1 MTETLSEVA
10 VAYPEQ
16 PGSTEDFLDAGDRLI
31 EDRADFGTLDPTRIV
46 LVTPPYERI
55 AAGYEFV
62 KHITNRSPSL
72 GLLHLAAAVR
82 EVGYTP
88 TIIESDLL
96 DLDPDEVVERTL
108 AERPAFVGITLFTV
122 GTWIGAEIA
131 RKLKLRAPGIRIIV
145 GGPHISS
152 MGRETIERFPEF
164 DVAVVGEGEEVLI
177 KLLKAWR
184 EERPLS
190 EVPSLIFRDP
200 NAITTSIVMTPKL
213 AINKDLDRLP
223 FPAWD
228 LLPDFPDAYLPA
240 VYDFPRGPV
249 ASIAASRGCPFHC
262 KFCDTSTFGASV
274 RAYSPQRLFEMM
286 RYLKTE
292 FGIRHI
298 LFVDDLF
305 TASRKRTTEL
315 CNLIIDNGLDM
326 TWSCASRVD
335 VIKPDLLALMK
346 RAGCWE
352 MSFGLESGSDE
363 LLRKMDKSAALEKS
377 VKAIEWTHAAGI
389 RSKGL
394 FMLGYPGETP
404 DTIAQTRAFVRRIP
418 LTIMNLT
425 KFTPYPGSPIYKE
438 IYGTSIRDDHW
449 EKMNGMNFVWTTE
462 GLTEAQL
469 NRAYRD
475 ILVGFY
481 TQHRVGKQYFL
492 STLRYPRH
500 LLRLLRFF
508 AAMGSSRIR
517 RLLGRAAGKAEPQ
530 LVQLD

>member
-1 MTETLSEVA
+1 MSELVHIQYA
-10 VAYPEQ
+10 DD
-16 PGSTEDFLDAGDRLI
+16 PGSLEHFVDPEDRTVI
-31 EDRADFGTLDPTRIV
+31 DRADFGTLDPTRIV

-55 AAGYEFV
+55 APGFEFV

-82 EVGYTP
+82 DVGYTP

-96 DLDPDEVVERTL
+96 DLTPDQVVDRVLEQQ
-108 AERPAFVGITLFTV
+108 PAFVGITLFTV

-152 MGRETIERFPEF
+152 MGQETIERFPEF

-184 EERPLS
+184 EARPLKD
-190 EVPSLIFRDP
+190 VPSLIFRQP
-200 NAITTSIVMTPKL
+200 NAITDTVITTPKL

-228 LLPDFPDAYLPA
+228 LLPDFPNAYLPA

-286 RYLKTE
+286 QYLQRT

-305 TASRKRTTEL
+305 TASKKRTTEL
-315 CNLIIDNGLDM
+315 CNLIIDNGMDV

-335 VIKPDLLALMK
+335 VINPETLKLMK

-352 MSFGLESGSDE
+352 MSFGLESGSDD
-363 LLRKMDKSAALEKS
+363 LLRKMDKSASLEKS
-377 VKAIEWTHAAGI
+377 VRAIGWTHNAGI

-404 DTIAQTRAFVRRIP
+404 ETIEQTRQFVKSIP

-425 KFTPYPGSPIYKE
+425 KFTPYPGSPIYRE

-449 EKMNGMNFVWTTE
+449 EKMNGMNFVWTTD

-469 NRAYRD
+469 NKTYKQ
-475 ILVGFY
+475 ILTSFY
-481 TQHRVGKQYFL
+481 SQHRVGRQYFL
-492 STLRYPRH
+492 STLRYPPH
-500 LLRLLRFF
+500 FLRLLRFF
-508 AAMGSSRIR
+508 GAMARARIR
-517 RLLGRAAGKAEPQ
+517 GWFKSQRGVEQTPM
-530 LVQLD
+530 VHLD